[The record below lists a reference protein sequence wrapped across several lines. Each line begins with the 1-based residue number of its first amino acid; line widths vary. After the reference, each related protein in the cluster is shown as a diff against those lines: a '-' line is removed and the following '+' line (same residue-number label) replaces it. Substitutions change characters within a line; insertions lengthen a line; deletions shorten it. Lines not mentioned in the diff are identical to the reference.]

1 MTEATF
7 GGRGAEADPES
18 IFGAWLEEWRTT
30 ARLHAKWAQVCN
42 LAHLTLVMP
51 AVVLPLVLSQVSVRP
66 EVGYLSCSALVGV
79 MSFLNLSALA
89 QRHRLSQHIYTALCS
104 DLAAEMARPEDARR
118 PGAFAVADFKG
129 RAQQALMAGPSV
141 PMSCLW
147 PFAR

>member
-1 MTEATF
+1 MT
-7 GGRGAEADPES
+7 DDS
-18 IFGAWLEEWRTT
+18 IFGQWMDEWQIT
-30 ARLHAKWAQVCN
+30 ARLHGKWAQICN

-51 AVVLPLVLSQVSVRP
+51 AVVLPMVLSQSDVRP

-79 MSFLNLSALA
+79 MSFLNLAALA
-89 QRHRLSQHIYTALCS
+89 QRHRLSQHLYTALYN
-104 DLAAEMARPEDARR
+104 DLSAEMARPEEARR

-147 PFAR
+147 PFQRSK